1 MVRFGTKGLSDV
13 IKHVK
18 QILAK
23 QDDKSRNA
31 EAIIN
36 YVSVS
41 STDDTPSNHTSCLTF
56 APNVV

>member
-41 STDDTPSNHTSCLTF
+41 SADTPSQHTSCLIF

>member
-31 EAIIN
+31 EAIIS

-41 STDDTPSNHTSCLTF
+41 FFDTPPRTSCLI
-56 APNVV
+56 